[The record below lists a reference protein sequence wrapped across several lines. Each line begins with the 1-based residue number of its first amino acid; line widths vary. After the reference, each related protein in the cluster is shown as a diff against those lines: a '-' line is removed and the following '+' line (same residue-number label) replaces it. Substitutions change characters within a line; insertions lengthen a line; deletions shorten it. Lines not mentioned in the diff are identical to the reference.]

1 MDLPTTQISLEIA
14 AAFVAQLFKKAA
26 KGTTTWFKNQDIL
39 GMSAQKYA
47 ENMLRE
53 YSTIKVLGM
62 TQPIPLTQLYVSLN
76 ILEKITARIRT
87 DVQSL
92 EKLFDYDRK
101 GFGDIAQSALQVYE
115 VVNKHQ
121 KIIALGKPGAGKTTL
136 LKYIAHLSFDA
147 NYFISRRR
155 LPVFIGLKR
164 FAEDEKKPSLVQT
177 IMREFD
183 LCGIAA
189 DQQGFVEK
197 LLNEGH
203 IRLLLDGLD
212 EVNIEHLDR
221 TLQAVEEF
229 DQKYRNNQIII
240 TCRTAAYNHYLRH
253 FTDVEVADFN
263 EEQKERFVNNYFAAE
278 PHTTTACW
286 QQIKDNDS
294 LKELACNPLLLT
306 LLCIAFNDNNNFPS
320 NRGILYQEAAEALLK
335 KWDSSRRITRAT
347 LYKNLSQQR
356 KIAMLSGIAYH
367 TFVENRYFAYAP
379 VFKQYIADY
388 IENLPDAAP
397 DKIHADAAEILR
409 EIDAHHSIITERA
422 HGIYSFSHLTLQEYF
437 AANYIKETN
446 LLRHIAHNYMT
457 APRWREVFLLTTNL
471 LTDASPFIKAMQEH
485 IDDLVTQ
492 SPALI
497 QLLQAV
503 DNALLPTTNH
513 NYPIQARRIG
523 SIYIALDLA
532 IAQFQYQYRDQYR
545 DQYRALD
552 LALDRY
558 RYRDRDRDR
567 VLARDR
573 DLARDLARYLARYLD
588 LDLDRVRDRDRDIDR
603 YIARYLAQY
612 QDRDRDQYLERYLD
626 LARYLDRY
634 LDLARYL
641 DRHQLRSFAN
651 DTIAQWTQTDYDAL
665 VNYLK
670 ANQRLVACLKT
681 ENYMPKEMR
690 EAAYSTLFSVP
701 AASAETTAVANASA
715 VQVFYSYVAADAAW
729 VEKLDAHLS
738 PLKRK
743 GTLHSTWHQAQV
755 LPGDAWSEVVLQQLR
770 QAQIILLL
778 VSAKFIAS
786 DHAWEKELTA
796 ALARQ
801 QAGKA
806 KVIPIIVTD
815 CFWEGTLLGKFVA
828 LPNGASSLSSHP
840 NPDQAMSHIAARV
853 QQYLE
858 KFAV

>member
-14 AAFVAQLFKKAA
+14 AAFVTQVFKEAA

-39 GMSAQKYA
+39 GTSAQKYA
-47 ENMLRE
+47 DNMLRE

-62 TQPIPLTQLYVSLN
+62 TQPIPLTQLYVSLH

-87 DVQSL
+87 DVASL

-101 GFGDIAQSALQVYE
+101 GFGNITQTALQVGA
-115 VVNKHQ
+115 VVNKYQ

-147 NYFISRRR
+147 KYFISRHR
-155 LPVFIGLKR
+155 LPVFIGLNR
-164 FAEDEKKPSLVQT
+164 FAEDEKKPSLAQA

-197 LLNEGH
+197 LLNEGD

-212 EVNIEHLDR
+212 EVNAEHLDR

-240 TCRTAAYNHYLRH
+240 TCRTAAYNHYLQH

-263 EEQKERFVNNYFAAE
+263 EEQKERFVNNYFVAE
-278 PHTTTACW
+278 PHTATACW
-286 QQIKDNDS
+286 QQIKGNRS

-306 LLCIAFNDNNNFPS
+306 LLCIAFNHNNNFPS
-320 NRGILYQEAAEALLK
+320 DRGRLYHDAAEALLQE
-335 KWDSSRRITRAT
+335 WDNSRRIDRPT
-347 LYKNLSQQR
+347 LYKNLSLQR

-367 TFVENRYFAYAP
+367 TFVENRYFAPASL
-379 VFKQYIADY
+379 FEQYIADY

-409 EIDAHHSIITERA
+409 EIDAQHSIITERA
-422 HGIYSFSHLTLQEYF
+422 HSIYSFSHLTLQEYF

-446 LLRHIAHNYMT
+446 LLHHIAQNYM
-457 APRWREVFLLTTNL
+457 ADPRWREVFLLTTNL

-485 IDDLVTQ
+485 IDNLVAQ

-503 DNALLPTTNH
+503 ENTLLPQADNKFATQIIKIKIISLMTTLCQILHLLRTKGEEEKLNALINDIIQQEKLKRKIKSERNIAITPTNSQTVLTSFD
-513 NYPIQARRIG
+513 QATIVKLDKPAIIAISRIWDSLTALSKVVG
-523 SIYIALDLA
+523 TSSDKIINFTADGDMSIHFEDDEIGMELA
-532 IAQFQYQYRDQYR
+532 YYFVQNSMSYWA
-545 DQYRALD
+545 A
-552 LALDRY
+552 
-558 RYRDRDRDR
+558 
-567 VLARDR
+567 
-573 DLARDLARYLARYLD
+573 
-588 LDLDRVRDRDRDIDR
+588 
-603 YIARYLAQY
+603 
-612 QDRDRDQYLERYLD
+612 
-626 LARYLDRY
+626 
-634 LDLARYL
+634 
-641 DRHQLRSFAN
+641 H
-651 DTIAQWTQTDYDAL
+651 DYDAL
-665 VNYLK
+665 TNYLT
-670 ANQRLVACLKT
+670 ANQRLMACLKT
-681 ENYMPKEMR
+681 ENYMPKEMW
-690 EAAYSTLFSVP
+690 EAAYSTLFSIP
-701 AASAETTAVANASA
+701 AALAETTAVANASA
-715 VQVFYSYVAADAAW
+715 VQVFYSYVAADVAW
-729 VEKLDAHLS
+729 VEKLEAHLS
-738 PLKRK
+738 PLKRN

-806 KVIPIIVTD
+806 KVIPIIVQD
-815 CFWEGTLLGKFVA
+815 CLWQETLLGKFVA
-828 LPNGASSLSSHP
+828 LPNDASSLSSHP
-840 NPDQAMSHIAARV
+840 NPDQAMRQIAAQV
-853 QQYLE
+853 QRYLE
-858 KFAV
+858 YFRV